1 MKNLFA
7 LFSAKK
13 VAISMAD
20 LDVDVL
26 KFEDLRKIRGGG
38 EPANREEENII
49 IAD

>member
-13 VAISMAD
+13 VTLSLTD
-20 LDVDVL
+20 LDVEAL
-26 KFEDLRKIRGGG
+26 KFEDMRKIRGGG
-38 EPANREEENII
+38 EPIREEENII